1 MMGEQHVVLG
11 GNDRGALTEPMLGLA
26 RIAHY
31 SIEKIR
37 ARQVQLAPQ
46 HIRGGVLAN
55 DHAARHGVSTTCNTT
70 CNSLYPNTI
79 QQVITT

>member
-1 MMGEQHVVLG
+1 MVGEQHVVLG

-31 SIEKIR
+31 SVEKIR

-55 DHAARHGVSTTCNTT
+55 DHAARQRESAQHATQHATACI
-70 CNSLYPNTI
+70 PI
-79 QQVITT
+79 QYNR